1 MTSNFVRAIATGLAF
16 TLGASLPSGSAAA
29 RELKLTEAGIP
40 YAYLYGACVF
50 DSAVDRATECA
61 ELRQAI
67 ESDSAVTFKEWHRG
81 GWPRLGRQFARAL
94 DLIDAEA
101 AELEAAE
108 VSVPAPILSYIRCL
122 GESVSNDPSF
132 VDGSSIEYIR
142 IEPACIDQVDAENG
156 GSDEWREHYLFH
168 RLRREGRFL
177 NLAQST
183 PITLTYRY
191 GLLDI
196 RKLDER

>member
-1 MTSNFVRAIATGLAF
+1 MASNLVRAIATGLAF
-16 TLGASLPSGSAAA
+16 TLGASLPSGSAVA
-29 RELKLTEAGIP
+29 RDLKLTEAGVA

-50 DSAVDRATECA
+50 DATIDRATECT

-67 ESDSAVTFKEWHRG
+67 ESDAEITLKEWHRG
-81 GWPRLGRQFARAL
+81 GEPRLGRQFARAL
-94 DLIDAEA
+94 NLIDAEA
-101 AELEAAE
+101 AELAAAE
-108 VSVPAPILSYIRCL
+108 VSVPPPILSYMRCL
-122 GESVSNDPSF
+122 GEGVANDPSF
-132 VDGSSIEYIR
+132 IDGLSIEYIR

-177 NLAQST
+177 NRAQST
-183 PITLTYRY
+183 PFTLTYRY

-196 RKLDER
+196 RKLDGG